1 MLEHSIPVTIITEW
15 LLLLTMFSTS
25 AKIKNRL
32 EGAFMTIDI
41 TWMEENIL
49 FHKLHK
55 NEVGLVNEVFEAKR
69 FTTGDEIIRQGES
82 GNGLHILRSGSAG
95 ISCKEQG
102 RSIFLAEIGEAALFG
117 EMSFFSGED
126 SSATV
131 TAYNDC
137 ITYELTRHN
146 YCNLLVKN
154 QELLMSLMT
163 HMVNYNSNII
173 KSMNLEKIQSQ
184 R

>member
-1 MLEHSIPVTIITEW
+1 MRS
-15 LLLLTMFSTS
+15 
-25 AKIKNRL
+25 KIVWKGR
-32 EGAFMTIDI
+32 FMTIDI

-49 FHKLHK
+49 LHKLHE
-55 NEVGLVNEVFEAKR
+55 NDVVLVNEVFEDKH
-69 FTTGDEIIRQGES
+69 FTTGDEIIHQGES
-82 GNGLHILRSGSAG
+82 GSGLHILRSGNAG

-102 RSIFLAEIGEAALFG
+102 QSIFLAEIGETALFG
-117 EMSFFSGED
+117 EMSFFSGGN

-131 TAYNDC
+131 TAYSDC

-163 HMVNYNSNII
+163 HMVSNNSNII
-173 KSMNLEKIQSQ
+173 KQMNLEKIQNQ